1 MHNEACTIVIQLFQW
16 NQMVDECLQSLA
28 AQTLPPREI
37 ILMHRCEGE
46 DLTIL
51 REKTARYSNI
61 RLIRERGI
69 SLADALNQGIEMAQ
83 TDLIA
88 RMDVDDVALPE
99 RLALQVEFME
109 QHTDIA
115 VCGTAFR
122 VYETNESIRP
132 PQENDAIRAML
143 LFSSPF
149 CHPSVVFRKN
159 AVQAVGGYDVS
170 RKQVEDYDL
179 WLRLAEAGMRLA
191 NLPQHLIRY
200 RVHPNKDRRAVLKA
214 RREEANSLREDFYAA
229 CWGERLPLPRYIAAP
244 TEMRIS
250 DIFAGWKWLLTL
262 RKINS
267 QKPFVL
273 PKALGKELRK
283 QALQCVKEYVKSRRS
298 LSRIYKKFR
307 TIRNYTQKYH

>member
-1 MHNEACTIVIQLFQW
+1 MRNEACTIVIQLFQW
-16 NQMVDECLQSLA
+16 NPMVEECLQSLA

-37 ILMHRCEGE
+37 ILMHRCDGE
-46 DLTIL
+46 DLTVL
-51 REKTARYSNI
+51 REKTAGYSNI

-99 RLALQVEFME
+99 RLAVQVEFME
-109 QHTDIA
+109 QHPDIA

-132 PQENDAIRAML
+132 PQENDAIRARML
-143 LFSSPF
+143 FASPF
-149 CHPSVVFRKN
+149 CHPSVIFRKK
-159 AVQAVGGYDVS
+159 AVLAVGGYDVDCL
-170 RKQVEDYDL
+170 QVEDYDL
-179 WLRLAEAGMRLA
+179 WLRLATRGMRLA
-191 NLPQHLIRY
+191 NLPQHLVRY
-200 RVHPNKDRRAVLKA
+200 RVHPAKDRSAVFKA
-214 RREEANSLREDFYAA
+214 RLEAANKLREDFYTV

-244 TEMRIS
+244 TEMRVS
-250 DIFAGWKWLLTL
+250 DIFSGWKWLLRVRRANNKKQFIPPKTL
-262 RKINS
+262 AR
-267 QKPFVL
+267 
-273 PKALGKELRK
+273 ELRA

-307 TIRNYTQKYH
+307 TIRNYTQKYY